1 MMAAAPFYHHV
12 IVRPHDDGSYGVY
25 PGCYADMMAKRGEG
39 NARVIKVS
47 IADSAGMTCADFLA
61 TLKNIIAESPIN
73 RNSPFTPGRMVGYL
87 KGRSSEFQ
95 PPYIIQQTT
104 MLRASYGTV
113 GVLEGMLQL

>member
-47 IADSAGMTCADFLA
+47 IADSAGMT
-61 TLKNIIAESPIN
+61 
-73 RNSPFTPGRMVGYL
+73 
-87 KGRSSEFQ
+87 
-95 PPYIIQQTT
+95 
-104 MLRASYGTV
+104 
-113 GVLEGMLQL
+113 